1 MGSPTQGELRR
12 EPESG
17 RIAVIAPGR
26 AKRPGA
32 ARAAL
37 DPPTEAELETCP
49 FCAGHEE
56 MTPPQTLV
64 LPEDGD
70 WRVRVVPNLYPALE
84 RQEVVV
90 HSRRHVRSLAELEDD
105 EPELVAEAWRRRAA
119 AHRGYVHVLV
129 NEGREAGSSL
139 PHSHS
144 QLVWLPE
151 PPPAHTRPRLE
162 EFAAKDGLVVGCPW
176 ASRLPYETVI
186 APAAPDP
193 AGIGS
198 ELLAPAMQLLVGVVQ
213 RLHAVEGPVPLN
225 AWLEYDERDWRLV
238 LLPRLTIL
246 AGLELGAGIFVNT
259 LPPEEAARRLGG

>member
-1 MGSPTQGELRR
+1 
-12 EPESG
+12 
-17 RIAVIAPGR
+17 
-26 AKRPGA
+26 
-32 ARAAL
+32 
-37 DPPTEAELETCP
+37 
-49 FCAGHEE
+49 
-56 MTPPQTLV
+56 MTPPETLV
-64 LPEDGD
+64 LPEKGD

-90 HSRRHVRSLAELEDD
+90 HSRRHVRSLAELGGD
-105 EPELVAEAWRRRAA
+105 EPELVAQAWRRRAA
-119 AHRGYVHVLV
+119 AHAGYVHALV

-151 PPPAHTRPRLE
+151 PPPAHARPRVE
-162 EFAAKDGLVVGCPW
+162 AFFEGRGLVAGCPW

-186 APAAPDP
+186 APAEPDP
-193 AGIGS
+193 AGIKSPLLGPAVR
-198 ELLAPAMQLLVGVVQ
+198 LLAGIVR

-225 AWLEYDERDWRLV
+225 AWLEHDERDWRVV

-259 LPPEEAARRLGG
+259 LPPEEAAQRLSG

>member
-1 MGSPTQGELRR
+1 M
-12 EPESG
+12 
-17 RIAVIAPGR
+17 IAPGR

-32 ARAAL
+32 AQAAL
-37 DPPTEAELETCP
+37 EEPTPEELETCP
-49 FCAGHEE
+49 FCAGHED

-64 LPEDGD
+64 LPEQGD

-84 RQEVVV
+84 HQEVVV

-105 EPELVAEAWRRRAA
+105 EPELIAEAWQRRAA
-119 AHRGYVHVLV
+119 AVPGYLYALV

-151 PPPAHTRPRLE
+151 PPTSQARPRLE
-162 EFAAKDGLVVGCPW
+162 SFLAQDGLIAGCPW

-186 APAAPDP
+186 APAEPDP
-193 AGIGS
+193 AGLQSALLGAAVR
-198 ELLAPAMQLLVGVVQ
+198 LLAEIVR
-213 RLHAVEGPVPLN
+213 RLHTVEGPVPLN
-225 AWLEYDERDWRLV
+225 VWLEHDAHDWRIV
-238 LLPRLTIL
+238 LLPRLTVL

-259 LPPEEAARRLGG
+259 LPPEEAARRLAG

>member
-1 MGSPTQGELRR
+1 
-12 EPESG
+12 
-17 RIAVIAPGR
+17 VIAPGR

-32 ARAAL
+32 AHAAL
-37 DPPTEAELETCP
+37 EAPTSEELESCP

-64 LPEDGD
+64 LPEEGD

-90 HSRRHVRSLAELEDD
+90 HSRRHVRSLADLGGD
-105 EPELVAEAWRRRAA
+105 EPELIAEAWRRRAA
-119 AHRGYVHVLV
+119 AHPGYVHALV

-151 PPPAHTRPRLE
+151 PPPARTRPRLE
-162 EFAAKDGLVVGCPW
+162 GLLAGDGLIAGCPW

-186 APAAPDP
+186 APAEDDA
-193 AGIGS
+193 AGIQS
-198 ELLAPAMQLLVGVVQ
+198 ELLGPAVRLLVEIVR
-213 RLHAVEGPVPLN
+213 RLHVVEGPVPLN
-225 AWLEYDERDWRLV
+225 AWLEHDERDWRIV

-259 LPPEEAARRLGG
+259 LPPEEAARRLSQGA

>member
-1 MGSPTQGELRR
+1 M
-12 EPESG
+12 
-17 RIAVIAPGR
+17 IAPGR

-32 ARAAL
+32 GRPAL
-37 DPPTEAELETCP
+37 DPPTPEELETCP
-49 FCAGHEE
+49 FCAGHEH

-64 LPEDGD
+64 LPETGE
-70 WRVRVVPNLYPALE
+70 WRVRVVPNLYPALA

-105 EPELVAEAWRRRAA
+105 EAELVAQAWQRRAA
-119 AHRGYVHVLV
+119 DVPGYVHALV

-151 PPPAHTRPRLE
+151 PPPPRARPRLE
-162 EFAAKDGLVVGCPW
+162 QFHAGDGLVAGCPW
-176 ASRLPYETVI
+176 AGRLPYETVI
-186 APAAPDP
+186 APSEPDP
-193 AGIGS
+193 LGLQSRLLGAAVR
-198 ELLAPAMQLLVGVVQ
+198 LLAGVVR
-213 RLHAVEGPVPLN
+213 RLHAIEGPVPLN
-225 AWLEYDERDWRLV
+225 AWVEHDKRDWRVV

-259 LPPEEAARRLGG
+259 LPPEEAAERLRL

>member
-1 MGSPTQGELRR
+1 
-12 EPESG
+12 
-17 RIAVIAPGR
+17 
-26 AKRPGA
+26 
-32 ARAAL
+32 
-37 DPPTEAELETCP
+37 
-49 FCAGHEE
+49 
-56 MTPPQTLV
+56 MTPPETLV
-64 LPEDGD
+64 LPEKGD

-90 HSRRHVRSLAELEDD
+90 HSRRHIRTLAELEDD
-105 EPELVAEAWRRRAA
+105 EPELVAEAWQRRAA
-119 AHRGYVHVLV
+119 AHAGYVHALV

-151 PPPAHTRPRLE
+151 PPPAHARPRVEAFLE
-162 EFAAKDGLVVGCPW
+162 GGGLVAGCPW

-186 APAAPDP
+186 APAEPDP
-193 AGIGS
+193 AGIQSPLLGPAVR
-198 ELLAPAMQLLVGVVQ
+198 LLAEIVR

-225 AWLEYDERDWRLV
+225 AWLEHDEHDWRIV

-259 LPPEEAARRLGG
+259 LPPEEAAHRLSG

>member
-1 MGSPTQGELRR
+1 
-12 EPESG
+12 
-17 RIAVIAPGR
+17 VIAPGR

-32 ARAAL
+32 GRAAL
-37 DPPTEAELETCP
+37 EPPTEQELESCP

-64 LPEDGD
+64 LPETGD
-70 WRVRVVPNLYPALE
+70 WWVRVVPNLYPALE

-90 HSRRHVRSLAELEDD
+90 HSRRHVRSIAELEDD
-105 EPELVAEAWRRRAA
+105 ELDLVAEAWQRRAA
-119 AHRGYVHVLV
+119 AAPGYVHALI

-151 PPPAHTRPRLE
+151 APPARTRPRGEPFLE
-162 EFAAKDGLVVGCPW
+162 HDGLTAMCPW
-176 ASRLPYETVI
+176 ASRLPYEAVV
-186 APAAPDP
+186 APAAPAGDGLSSGRLGP
-193 AGIGS
+193 ALR
-198 ELLAPAMQLLVGVVQ
+198 LLAELVR
-213 RLHAVEGPVPLN
+213 RLHALEGPVPLN
-225 AWLEYDERDWRLV
+225 VWLEHDERDWRLV